1 MGKTRTLK
9 FLIDK
14 GFLNVGDSFKIG
26 GYERLIEEINDKFK
40 KVKTNRGVVDFSEK
54 VYPLPKKVDPT
65 VVVSSEPTIS
75 KNTTEFTI
83 SFSCKTDFEYVDKE
97 SKTMEESLEKARTM
111 TPWQLILKS
120 EPVDVQDSE
129 VNIFGLI
136 SNEL

>member
-26 GYERLIEEINDKFK
+26 GYERLIEEINDNYK
-40 KVKTNRGVVDFSEK
+40 KVKTNKGWLDFSDK
-54 VYPLPKKVDPT
+54 VYPPLKKADQT
-65 VVVSSEPTIS
+65 GVVSSEPTIS

-97 SKTMEESLEKARTM
+97 SKTMEEAPSKVPLM
-111 TPWQLILKS
+111 
-120 EPVDVQDSE
+120 
-129 VNIFGLI
+129 
-136 SNEL
+136 

>member
-14 GFLNVGDSFKIG
+14 GFLNVGDSFKIAG
-26 GYERLIEEINDKFK
+26 FESLIEEINDNFK
-40 KVKTNRGVVDFSEK
+40 KVKTNRGWLDFSDK
-54 VYPLPKKVDPT
+54 VYPPLKKVDQT

-75 KNTTEFTI
+75 KNTTEFKI
-83 SFSCKTDFEYVDKE
+83 SFSCKTDYEYVDKE

>member
-1 MGKTRTLK
+1 MGKSRTLK

-14 GFLNVGDSFKIG
+14 GHITVGDSFKLN
-26 GYERLIEEINDKFK
+26 GYERIISEINDNFQ
-40 KVKTNRGVVDFSEK
+40 KVNTNKGWFSFSEK
-54 VYPLPKKVDPT
+54 VYPVKKVLDVSSVVSEEPT
-65 VVVSSEPTIS
+65 VS

-97 SKTMEESLEKARTM
+97 SKTMEEALEKARTM

>member
-1 MGKTRTLK
+1 MGKSRTLK

-14 GFLNVGDSFKIG
+14 GILGVGDAFKYSDFVDNVIIDDISD
-26 GYERLIEEINDKFK
+26 ERVFTK
-40 KVKTNRGVVDFSEK
+40 KGAFVLSDK
-54 VYPLPKKVDPT
+54 VYPLPKEKKIE
-65 VVVSSEPTIS
+65 SQTI
-75 KNTTEFTI
+75 TTKQQNPLEFTI

-97 SKTMEESLEKARTM
+97 SKTMEEALEKARTM

-120 EPVDVQDSE
+120 EPVDVQDKE